1 VQVTFNGEDYSD
13 NNFTFNFFSIQQ
25 AVPRSGPSD
34 GTGGAI
40 LIQGSGFSNETE
52 VLCSLDH
59 SFYEPLEIS
68 PNVIKCPMVKAKQ
81 GADFFGNVDFA
92 VHIGGLSHKFTG
104 GF

>member
-1 VQVTFNGEDYSD
+1 MTFNGEDYSD

-34 GTGGAI
+34 GSGGAI
-40 LIQGSGFSNETE
+40 LIQGSGFLNDTE

-59 SFYEPLEIS
+59 SFYEPLE
-68 PNVIKCPMVKAKQ
+68 VTATQIKCPMVKAKQ
-81 GADFFGNVDFA
+81 GPDFFGNVDFA